1 MTLQSQRYANLSIVG
16 IATNYTAVTFQT
28 ELMDESTSSPLSD
41 QPISL
46 KLESVL
52 ESRPP
57 DAQRSTAYHGG
68 VESPPPGPSSNHWMT
83 GGAQGGESGES

>member
-28 ELMDESTSSPLSD
+28 ESMDESTSSPLSD
-41 QPISL
+41 QPISP

-52 ESRPP
+52 ESRPL
-57 DAQRSTAYHGG
+57 D
-68 VESPPPGPSSNHWMT
+68 GPSAAQPTTEELSLPHLGPPSTT
-83 GGAQGGESGES
+83 G